1 MTKPIFSCINLTVL
15 LLLHYC
21 ESNVEQ
27 RASATKS
34 PLTSLVVVENVDGV
48 EAGSD
53 EQEQS
58 SVPDS
63 EGHLEVVQPSDVW
76 QTLKPG
82 QAVPAGSH
90 VKLNLQTGQQ
100 EVRLGE
106 EQLKYWTQDHRERE
120 KTYVFSPNEL
130 KRAMKKIKEDMK
142 MADKDTEKRGS
153 MTTKFHS
160 LEELKKD
167 IAQLD
172 LLVETDFQII
182 KRLLEQL
189 NSSLSTTEQKLH
201 ILHELE
207 YLVHQ
212 VDNGQTLC
220 TLGGFQLILKCL
232 NSSDVKL
239 QESSASVLGSAL
251 ASNPVVQVRAVESGA
266 LQTLLTLLATTHPQQ
281 VKKKVL
287 FALAS
292 LLRHFPYAQ
301 SHFLSHGGLQVL
313 SELFRAD
320 EGGVLRTRIV
330 TMLYDMISEKELI
343 SQAEQKTVHD
353 PSHDKLVRQYAE
365 VSLKGD
371 LLENGWCSLVPQQ
384 LKSSEHDYREKTLRA
399 LLVMAPVCLD
409 QYRSDDF
416 LLESLISLGDQYHG
430 MVQAERIMGED
441 DGYFS
446 EIVELIDALE
456 VQIKR

>member
-281 VKKKVL
+281 VKKKHLCYVI
-287 FALAS
+287 S
-292 LLRHFPYAQ
+292 RMHRVI
-301 SHFLSHGGLQVL
+301 SCHM
-313 SELFRAD
+313 
-320 EGGVLRTRIV
+320 EGFKSYQNYLGQMKV
-330 TMLYDMISEKELI
+330 EFCELI